1 MKNLAKS
8 YYPARCLAG
17 LLPLLLAAATGTLEA
32 QTAPRIEGPILFEPV
47 APGVFEGDLR
57 QAPKTTAWRAGEP
70 FREVE
75 DMKEQKPGGPQS
87 PGAAEPSFFDAA
99 AAPGGAGPGVAT
111 TFSPVSFDGISATG
125 WVPPDAVGDIGP
137 NHYVQAVNISLAI
150 YDRAGNLLVG
160 PSPINALW
168 AGFGGACQNNNNG
181 DPIVRYDRQADRW
194 LVSQFAFSAGF
205 QCIAISR
212 TPDPVAGGWYLYAF
226 PTTGSPDY
234 PKIGVWP
241 DGYYMGTQR
250 GFPGGGLDVYAFDR
264 LKMLSGL
271 PAGAV
276 HFFVPPPSLFLQPS
290 DLDGPAPAAGTPNF
304 FVRQVDGDQFGG
316 SDRLEMFAFSVNWAS
331 PASSTFTPLP
341 SLPVAP
347 FNAILCGSNFFGT
360 CVPQP
365 GTATRLETLPA
376 WLMWRLQY
384 RNFGT
389 HETLV
394 TNHTINT
401 GGDHAGIRWYE
412 LRRTSGGAWTVFQ
425 QGTHS
430 PDTTVHR
437 WMGSAAMDKDGSL
450 ALGYSVASSTVF
462 PGIRYAGRLASD
474 PPGTLPV
481 AETPLI
487 NGGGAQTGSIRWGNY
502 STLDLD
508 PVDDCTFWYTA
519 EYYSAN
525 SPAGWRTR
533 IASFQ
538 LPSCGKVI
546 TPPVTT
552 LPHQIAMLVGGL
564 LTDTSLP
571 LNSGFDTSFLYRRHR
586 FLPLWSWELET
597 GIAFTGD
604 AVHSGLLANGELHL
618 VRHLNAPPAKVLPFL
633 LVGAG
638 VGHYSTLGSSSTAP
652 LATLGIGSDFA
663 WTQTV
668 GFRLDVRALWLH
680 DLVNPGWTR
689 NLQVLWGPTF
699 SF

>member
-1 MKNLAKS
+1 MKNLVKL
-8 YYPARCLAG
+8 YPAALLVG
-17 LLPLLLAAATGTLEA
+17 LLSLLLAAAGGSLEA
-32 QTAPRIEGPILFEPV
+32 QSTTQIQGPVLFEPI
-47 APGVFEGDLR
+47 APQVFEGDLR
-57 QAPKTTAWRAGEP
+57 QLPKTNALREGER

-75 DMKEQKPGGPQS
+75 DMKEQKFPGTQAPEAG
-87 PGAAEPSFFDAA
+87 EPSFFDSA
-99 AAPGGAGPGVAT
+99 AAPGGAGAGVAS
-111 TFSPVSFDGISATG
+111 TFSPVSFDGIPATG
-125 WVPPDAVGDIGP
+125 WVPPDAVGGIGP

-150 YDRAGNLLVG
+150 YDRAGSLLVG

-168 AGFGGACQNNNNG
+168 AGFGGPCQNNNNG
-181 DPIVRYDRQADRW
+181 DPIVRYDHLADRW

-212 TPDPVAGGWYLYAF
+212 TSDPVAGGWYLYAF
-226 PTTGSPDY
+226 PTPGSPDY

-264 LKMLSGL
+264 IRMLSGL

-276 HFFVPPPSLFLQPS
+276 HFSVPPPSLFLQPS
-290 DLDGPAPAAGTPNF
+290 DLDGPAPPTGTPNF

-316 SDRLEMFAFSVNWAS
+316 SDRLEMFAFRVNWGS
-331 PASSTFTPLP
+331 PASSTFTPQP

-347 FNAILCGSNFFGT
+347 FNAILCGDNFSGT

-365 GTATRLETLPA
+365 GTPARLETLPA

-412 LRRTSGGAWTVFQ
+412 LRRTTGGPWTVFQ

-430 PDTTVHR
+430 PDANLHR
-437 WMGSAAMDKDGSL
+437 WMGSVAMDKDGSL
-450 ALGYSVASSTVF
+450 ALGYSVSSGTVF
-462 PGIRYAGRLASD
+462 PGIRYAGRLAGD

-481 AETPLI
+481 AETTLV
-487 NGGGAQTGSIRWGNY
+487 NGGGSQTGSIRWGNY
-502 STLDLD
+502 STMDVD

-525 SPAGWRTR
+525 SLAGWRTR
-533 IASFQ
+533 VSSFQ
-538 LPSCGKVI
+538 LPSCGL
-546 TPPVTT
+546 TPPPTAPPP
-552 LPHQIAMLVGGL
+552 LPHQVALLVGGL
-564 LTDTSLP
+564 LTDNSLP
-571 LNSGFDTSFLYRRHR
+571 LNSGFDTGFLYRRHR
-586 FLPLWSWELET
+586 FVPFWSWELET
-597 GIAFTGD
+597 GIAFTRD
-604 AVHSGLLANGELHL
+604 AVNSGLLANAQLHL
-618 VRHLNAPPAKVLPFL
+618 VRHLNAPPSKVLPFL
-633 LVGAG
+633 LAG
-638 VGHYSTLGSSSTAP
+638 VGVAHYSTLGSSDTAP
-652 LATLGIGSDFA
+652 LATLGIGADFA
-663 WTQTV
+663 WTQKV

-680 DLVNPGWTR
+680 DLINPGWTT
-689 NLQVLWGPTF
+689 NFQVLWGPTF